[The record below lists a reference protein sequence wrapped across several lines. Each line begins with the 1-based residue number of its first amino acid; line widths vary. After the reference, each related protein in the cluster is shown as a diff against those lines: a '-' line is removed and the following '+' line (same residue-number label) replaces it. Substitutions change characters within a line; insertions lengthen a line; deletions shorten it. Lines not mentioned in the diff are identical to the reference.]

1 MGAGN
6 AWDERHERPHAGV
19 VVLFAT
25 GFGRDGSRNEKGP
38 GRLPGAV
45 AVVGFLKRITDSR
58 TRSPGS

>member
-25 GFGRDGSRNEKGP
+25 GFGSRARSRNENGP

-45 AVVGFLKRITDSR
+45 VWLVF
-58 TRSPGS
+58 